1 MKKLSFFS
9 IFLKLSY
16 FTVVLVLV
24 ALISRWA
31 GFSYIDMWI
40 GVMIAFFFIITLI
53 GMALITKHYLLNPDS
68 FAKYFFI
75 VMIGRLFL
83 GIIFVSVAL
92 YLNVEN
98 KFLFVI
104 NFLILYLFYLGF
116 EIYYLITNFQS
127 RRG

>member
-1 MKKLSFFS
+1 MKKLSLFT

-16 FTVVLVLV
+16 FTIVLVLI
-24 ALISRWA
+24 AIILKWA
-31 GFSYIDMWI
+31 GFPYTDKWI
-40 GVMIAFFFIITLI
+40 GIMIAFFFFLTLKGI
-53 GMALITKHYLLNPDS
+53 ALIVKHYLLNPDS

-75 VMIGRLFL
+75 VMIGRLLL
-83 GIIFVSVAL
+83 GIAFVTLGL

-98 KFLFVI
+98 KFLFII

-127 RRG
+127 RTG